1 MPWKEDET
9 ITIGDSKMKILCLVE
24 DYPSCTNQYPMA
36 FVHARNLV
44 YVENSIDVEVLSFS
58 SKKAY
63 IYEEIK
69 VITEQEAEKH
79 MEKYDIII
87 SHAVN
92 LKNHVR
98 FLLKNIFDVKKIMFF
113 FHGHEIMAINK
124 EYPKPFEFMKPNF
137 YNYIFRSVYDKF
149 KLKALKYIFF
159 YLSRYKT
166 VKFIFVSNWMQNIFE
181 KNIGLKNIDKYV
193 INNNINYH
201 FANKKY
207 NVKEKKDADFITI
220 RPLDQSKYCIDLVVK
235 LAQKYPQFKFDVYG
249 SGMYFNHNYKPENI
263 KLESKYFSS
272 KELTLLLS
280 KYKCALMPTRL
291 DAQGVMVCE
300 MASFGIPIIT
310 SDIEICREMLYEF
323 PNIGFLNNNCV
334 EQFDL
339 ELFFNSIIFDNKY
352 VENNKFSLENTV
364 NREIQ
369 LIQKFS
375 IS

>member
-1 MPWKEDET
+1 MTVSQSQPA
-9 ITIGDSKMKILCLVE
+9 C
-24 DYPSCTNQYPMA
+24 
-36 FVHARNLV
+36 F
-44 YVENSIDVEVLSFS
+44 
-58 SKKAY
+58 
-63 IYEEIK
+63 
-69 VITEQEAEKH
+69 
-79 MEKYDIII
+79 
-87 SHAVN
+87 
-92 LKNHVR
+92 R
-98 FLLKNIFDVKKIMFF
+98 FYSTQLF
-113 FHGHEIMAINK
+113 
-124 EYPKPFEFMKPNF
+124 
-137 YNYIFRSVYDKF
+137 
-149 KLKALKYIFF
+149 
-159 YLSRYKT
+159 
-166 VKFIFVSNWMQNIFE
+166 
-181 KNIGLKNIDKYV
+181 
-193 INNNINYH
+193 YH

-280 KYKCALMPTRL
+280 KYKCAIMPTRL

-310 SDIEICREMLYEF
+310 SDIEICREMLCEF

-339 ELFFNSIIFDNKY
+339 ELFFNSITFDNKY

>member
-113 FHGHEIMAINK
+113 FMD
-124 EYPKPFEFMKPNF
+124 MK
-137 YNYIFRSVYDKF
+137 
-149 KLKALKYIFF
+149 
-159 YLSRYKT
+159 
-166 VKFIFVSNWMQNIFE
+166 
-181 KNIGLKNIDKYV
+181 
-193 INNNINYH
+193 
-201 FANKKY
+201 
-207 NVKEKKDADFITI
+207 
-220 RPLDQSKYCIDLVVK
+220 
-235 LAQKYPQFKFDVYG
+235 
-249 SGMYFNHNYKPENI
+249 
-263 KLESKYFSS
+263 
-272 KELTLLLS
+272 
-280 KYKCALMPTRL
+280 
-291 DAQGVMVCE
+291 
-300 MASFGIPIIT
+300 
-310 SDIEICREMLYEF
+310 
-323 PNIGFLNNNCV
+323 
-334 EQFDL
+334 
-339 ELFFNSIIFDNKY
+339 
-352 VENNKFSLENTV
+352 
-364 NREIQ
+364 
-369 LIQKFS
+369 
-375 IS
+375 

>member
-1 MPWKEDET
+1 M
-9 ITIGDSKMKILCLVE
+9 
-24 DYPSCTNQYPMA
+24 
-36 FVHARNLV
+36 
-44 YVENSIDVEVLSFS
+44 
-58 SKKAY
+58 
-63 IYEEIK
+63 
-69 VITEQEAEKH
+69 
-79 MEKYDIII
+79 
-87 SHAVN
+87 
-92 LKNHVR
+92 
-98 FLLKNIFDVKKIMFF
+98 
-113 FHGHEIMAINK
+113 
-124 EYPKPFEFMKPNF
+124 
-137 YNYIFRSVYDKF
+137 
-149 KLKALKYIFF
+149 
-159 YLSRYKT
+159 
-166 VKFIFVSNWMQNIFE
+166 
-181 KNIGLKNIDKYV
+181 
-193 INNNINYH
+193 
-201 FANKKY
+201 
-207 NVKEKKDADFITI
+207 
-220 RPLDQSKYCIDLVVK
+220 VVK